1 MMIVTEVNQCRY
13 CKTFHSK
20 LATHVG
26 VSHTELQHYAEGQI
40 SPQTPPEEIAGLQ
53 YARQWAEHYA
63 EMDIDNYRMLEESY
77 DVPTATA
84 IDLVVR
90 LIWIGNLSGNTWDYW
105 LYRLSFGRLG
115 Q

>member
-1 MMIVTEVNQCRY
+1 MVVTEVNQCRY

-20 LATHVG
+20 LATHAG
-26 VSHTELQHYAEGQI
+26 VSHTELQYYAEGQI
-40 SPQTPPEEIAGLQ
+40 SPQTPPEEIAALQ
-53 YARQWAEHYA
+53 YARRWAEHHA

-77 DVPTATA
+77 DASTATA
-84 IDLVVR
+84 IDLAVR